1 MLLRSTLSR
10 NRIRKKIWIRQIFQQ
25 RETKGEFHILVKDL
39 RLFDK
44 EYFFRNFEVDVATFE
59 LTSH

>member
-10 NRIRKKIWIRQIFQQ
+10 NRIRKKIWIRQIFQL

-44 EYFFRNFEVDVATFE
+44 EYFFRNFQVDVATFE

>member
-25 RETKGEFHILVKDL
+25 RETKGEFHILVKDF

-44 EYFFRNFEVDVATFE
+44 EYFFRNFQVDVATFE

>member
-44 EYFFRNFEVDVATFE
+44 EYFFRNFQVDVATFE

>member
-10 NRIRKKIWIRQIFQQ
+10 NRIRKKIWIRQIFRQ

-44 EYFFRNFEVDVATFE
+44 EYFFRNFQVDVATFE

>member
-10 NRIRKKIWIRQIFQQ
+10 NRIRKKIWIRQIFRQ

-44 EYFFRNFEVDVATFE
+44 EYFFRKFQVGLATFE
-59 LTSH
+59 LTPH

>member
-44 EYFFRNFEVDVATFE
+44 EYFFRKFQVDVATFE

>member
-10 NRIRKKIWIRQIFQQ
+10 NRIRKKIWICQIFRQ

-44 EYFFRNFEVDVATFE
+44 EYFFRNFQVDVATFE

>member
-10 NRIRKKIWIRQIFQQ
+10 NRIRKKIWIRQIFRQ

-44 EYFFRNFEVDVATFE
+44 EYFFRKFQVDLATFE

>member
-44 EYFFRNFEVDVATFE
+44 KYFFRNFQVDAATFE